1 MRKYFIYDGQLKKGP
16 LNLEQLK
23 SGSLSKETPIWYEG
37 LQDWVSAGNLK
48 ELNDYF
54 IQKSTPPPLP
64 KTLKNNTRSRNEIL
78 NSFTDAAEG
87 VPRPRKKSYKI
98 TLVIFIIIAAIIIA
112 LFFMPVKFK

>member
-23 SGSLSKETPIWYEG
+23 SGPLSKETPIWYEG
-37 LQDWVSAGNLK
+37 LQDWVSAGNMK

-64 KTLKNNTRSRNEIL
+64 KALKSNTPSRNAIL
-78 NSFTDAAEG
+78 NSFSAAEEA
-87 VPRPRKKSYKI
+87 VSRPPKKSYKVLLI
-98 TLVIFIIIAAIIIA
+98 MIIVIAAIIVA
-112 LFFMPVKFK
+112 LLFMPVKFK